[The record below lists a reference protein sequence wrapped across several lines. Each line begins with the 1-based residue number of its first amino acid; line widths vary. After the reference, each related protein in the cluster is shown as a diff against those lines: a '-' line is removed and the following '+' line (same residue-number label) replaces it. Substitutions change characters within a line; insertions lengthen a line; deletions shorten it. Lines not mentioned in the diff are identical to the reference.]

1 MFDPAMDA
9 PGEEATYDFGARV
22 DDLRC
27 HPTDVLRKLL
37 GEAGDEEQRWRLE
50 RVAITRVLDE
60 REALDGRDTT
70 ISARTARSLVEV
82 GRALE
87 QQPAIAAAAHAG
99 ELTWDQLEPVVEI
112 ATPDTDEEWAARGQ
126 RCSPSELRRLARRTR
141 RVSTETSDA
150 RIEARNFS
158 IWRRPEAGMVSFRGD
173 LPDIDGVLAEAVL
186 ERMID
191 RMKPAPGQPWDTRA
205 HRMADAFMDLV
216 RNYADADPAT
226 KGSFKP
232 LVMVQVRAD
241 DPDAL
246 EANGVAVAKRRLAE
260 FLADVPPRA
269 TRQVV
274 DDLGGLV
281 PSSDLD
287 QESIPAEV
295 RRFVL
300 ARDRECRTPGCERP
314 AREIHHMDPRSTG
327 GTHDPKKL
335 AGVCVPC
342 HHGYEPHGPWRL
354 VGDPDVPG
362 DLRRIH
368 RDDDRSRDGPDD
380 GPSP

>member
-1 MFDPAMDA
+1 MHDAVLTADPSASEG
-9 PGEEATYDFGARV
+9 PYDFSARL

-27 HPTDVLRKLL
+27 HPTDVLRKLR
-37 GEAGDEEQRWRLE
+37 GEARGEQQRWRLE
-50 RVAITRVLDE
+50 EVAITKVLDE
-60 REALDGRDTT
+60 RAALEEHDAAL
-70 ISARTARSLVEV
+70 SARTARSLLEV

-99 ELTWDQLEPVVEI
+99 DLTWDQLEPIVEL
-112 ATPDTDEEWAARGQ
+112 ATPDTDKEWAERGA
-126 RCSPSELRRLARRTR
+126 RCSPSELGRLARRSR
-141 RVSTETSDA
+141 PVSTATSDA
-150 RIEARNFS
+150 RIEARRFS
-158 IWRRPEAGMVSFRGD
+158 IWRRPAEGMVSFRGD

-226 KGSFKP
+226 KGNFKP
-232 LVMVQVRAD
+232 LVMMQVRAD
-241 DPDAL
+241 EPDAL
-246 EANGVAVAKRRLAE
+246 EANGMAVAKRRLAE
-260 FLADVPPRA
+260 FLADTPPRT

-281 PSSDLD
+281 PSSDID

-300 ARDRECRTPGCERP
+300 ARDRECRTPGCERQ
-314 AREIHHMDPRSTG
+314 AREIHHMDPRSSG
-327 GTHDPKKL
+327 GNHDPKKL
-335 AGVCVPC
+335 VGVCVPC
-342 HHGYEPHGPWRL
+342 HHEYEPHGSWRL
-354 VGDPDVPG
+354 IGDPDLPG
-362 DLRRIH
+362 DLERIH
-368 RDDDRSRDGPDD
+368 RNDCPRDGPD
-380 GPSP
+380 P